1 MRERLHRLPLRR
13 LYLLPLAC
21 ALAAAILAA
30 SEFMTMFE
38 FPVNGTVVETVSAGS
53 RHSYALLVVSIF
65 AIVALAVTL
74 LTGQRPAA
82 VAVAAAGAVALLIFL
97 VVDLPDV
104 NQVGALDKPR
114 FVDSRAEPAAGF
126 WFALAG
132 SILLALTGAALA
144 TLKPEQLEEMAF
156 GTESEPSPTESVRE
170 EPQAVAGRGRSGPLR
185 RASGER

>member
-1 MRERLHRLPLRR
+1 MRERLHGLPLRR

-38 FPVNGTVVETVSAGS
+38 FPVNGSVIETVSGGS
-53 RHSYALLVVSIF
+53 RHTYALLVVSIF
-65 AIVALAVTL
+65 ALMALAVTL

-82 VAVAAAGAVALLIFL
+82 VAVAVAGAAALLIFL
-97 VVDLPDV
+97 IVDLPDV
-104 NQVGALDKPR
+104 NQVGALERPR

-156 GTESEPSPTESVRE
+156 GSESEPSRSEPVRE
-170 EPQAVAGRGRSGPLR
+170 DAPPVSRQDRLYQR
-185 RASGER
+185 